1 MKSKSLLQKILPEPS
16 SFPQWSY
23 DTRSFFRF
31 ELIHKS
37 SKSMARVG
45 RLHTPHGV
53 IDTPSYVPVATNA
66 ALKGVDFRL
75 LDAGGGSQ
83 LVFSNTYHLLLH
95 PGREIIRDAGGI
107 HKFTNR
113 DSPFITDSGG
123 FQVFSLAYGSV
134 QIERNQDLSELK
146 RGKTLNKPFWH
157 NDSQHPVQI
166 TEDGVHFTSYRDNS
180 QMLLTPEST
189 VDAQK
194 VSSYETNE
202 HSFSR
207 ICIFND
213 MSIPHKFASFRGV
226 SATIT

>member
-1 MKSKSLLQKILPEPS
+1 MKSKSLLQKLLPEPS
-16 SFPQWSY
+16 NFPQWSY
-23 DTRSFFRF
+23 HPRSFFRF

-75 LDAGGGSQ
+75 LDASGSSH

-134 QIERNQDLSELK
+134 QSERNQDLSELK
-146 RGKTLNKPFWH
+146 RGQTLNKPYWN
-157 NDSQHPVQI
+157 NDSKNPVQI
-166 TEDGVHFTSYRDNS
+166 TEDGVNFTSYRDNS
-180 QMLLTPEST
+180 KMLLTPEST

-194 VSSYETNE
+194 VSPYETEEN
-202 HSFSR
+202 SFDR
-207 ICIFND
+207 IEFC
-213 MSIPHKFASFRGV
+213 
-226 SATIT
+226 